1 MTGIQAILLF
11 VFIASSLP
19 PTAVRADAGHDHG
32 APAAAGGAGIN
43 VRRIEAQSDLFELVG
58 VVEGGAMKIFLDRYA
73 TNEPVSGAKIDIEG
87 GPLRGTAQVNPDG
100 TYTFMSAALA
110 QLGQFPVTF
119 TIAAGSDSDLLAGDL
134 VIADPSAAT
143 ARASDDPSRK
153 RWWWIAG
160 ALLLVAGLALAW
172 WSRSKGGKGLS
183 Q

>member
-1 MTGIQAILLF
+1 
-11 VFIASSLP
+11 
-19 PTAVRADAGHDHG
+19 
-32 APAAAGGAGIN
+32 
-43 VRRIEAQSDLFELVG
+43 
-58 VVEGGAMKIFLDRYA
+58 
-73 TNEPVSGAKIDIEG
+73 
-87 GPLRGTAQVNPDG
+87 
-100 TYTFMSAALA
+100 MSAALA